1 MVSKRAIQRVA
12 NEIGRKFDPQKIILF
27 GSYARGTA
35 TEDSDVDLMIVMSHR
50 GPGYEKATEI
60 STEVKIDFPS
70 DILVRS
76 ESEIRARLRM
86 DDYFIQDIMEQGR
99 VLYESQTA
107 GMGGQS
113 RRRLRND
120 VARVSRKKVSKLR

>member
-1 MVSKRAIQRVA
+1 MVSQRSIQWVVD
-12 NEIGRKFDPQKIILF
+12 EIGRKFDPQKIILF

-35 TEDSDVDLMIVMSHR
+35 TEDSDVDLMIVMPHR

-60 STEVKIDFPS
+60 STAVQIDFPS

-76 ESEIRARLRM
+76 ESEIRARLKIN
-86 DDYFIQDIMEQGR
+86 DYFIQDIIEQGK

-107 GMGGQS
+107 RKGGQG
-113 RRRLRND
+113 RRRLRNH
-120 VARVSRKKVSKLR
+120 VA